1 MFFNDF
7 DVFRCSG
14 EVLLSVFLL
23 FSLQWEA
30 HVGVLGVLLQG
41 AKKVMPRAP
50 AGLLKALL
58 AHRSLSMSKM
68 LIKPK
73 RNARDIELQ
82 ESIPP
87 NRFTNSTPEPLQ
99 SKALFGQLNIM

>member
-50 AGLLKALL
+50 AGLLK
-58 AHRSLSMSKM
+58 
-68 LIKPK
+68 
-73 RNARDIELQ
+73 
-82 ESIPP
+82 
-87 NRFTNSTPEPLQ
+87 
-99 SKALFGQLNIM
+99 